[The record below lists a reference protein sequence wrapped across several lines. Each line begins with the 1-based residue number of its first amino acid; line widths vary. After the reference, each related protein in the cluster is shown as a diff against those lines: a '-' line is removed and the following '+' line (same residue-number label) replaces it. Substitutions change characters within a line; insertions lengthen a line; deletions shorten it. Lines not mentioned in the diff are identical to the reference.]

1 MYIFNKTY
9 WHNAFIRFNICHRI
23 DAREVADLRH
33 DARLLA
39 IQVEHLATGTVLNH
53 ILRPIPRT
61 APLNLPVNYMRP
73 LKQAIYSSRTAD
85 KFVVRLPDGMR
96 ERIAEVARNHHR
108 SMNSEIIARLEQ
120 SLIQEGALGEELSMR
135 LDSPELSLHERE
147 LLQRFRQLS
156 HRQQNALVSL
166 IAHDVEAAAEA
177 E

>member
-1 MYIFNKTY
+1 
-9 WHNAFIRFNICHRI
+9 
-23 DAREVADLRH
+23 
-33 DARLLA
+33 
-39 IQVEHLATGTVLNH
+39 
-53 ILRPIPRT
+53 
-61 APLNLPVNYMRP
+61 MRP

-120 SLIQEGALGEELSMR
+120 SLIQEGALGDELSMR

-147 LLQRFRQLS
+147 LLPRFRQQS

-166 IAHDVEAAAEA
+166 IAHDAEAASEA
-177 E
+177 T

>member
-1 MYIFNKTY
+1 M
-9 WHNAFIRFNICHRI
+9 
-23 DAREVADLRH
+23 
-33 DARLLA
+33 
-39 IQVEHLATGTVLNH
+39 
-53 ILRPIPRT
+53 
-61 APLNLPVNYMRP
+61 
-73 LKQAIYSSRTAD
+73 KQALYSSRTAD

-96 ERIAEVARNHHR
+96 ERIADVARNHHR

-120 SLIQEGALGEELSMR
+120 SMLQESALSDDLNMR

-177 E
+177 N